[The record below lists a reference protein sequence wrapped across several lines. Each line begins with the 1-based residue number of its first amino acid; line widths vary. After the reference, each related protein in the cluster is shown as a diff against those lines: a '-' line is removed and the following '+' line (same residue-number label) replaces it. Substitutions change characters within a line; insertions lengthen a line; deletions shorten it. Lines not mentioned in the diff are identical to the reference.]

1 MAVILDVE
9 ALLAE
14 AGSDAARLGREHV
27 AQGRV
32 SGLTAV
38 DGGARAT
45 VADADGGRSNVA
57 VTIIGQ
63 TLVDDC
69 DRDNT
74 PGQGLC
80 EHAVAVVMAA
90 TDAGITWAP
99 ADDGTDGPS
108 GPDEHERMLAE
119 AAADLTRT
127 ELVKLV
133 VAQANA
139 DRLFATK
146 LLQRAGRLTEAGPA
160 ELDVARNLI
169 EDMAAVP
176 EDEEW
181 EIDDLIEAGEA
192 VAAELEL
199 LALRPASAELLAVV
213 EEAIMAWDSLAE
225 HLVEDDWETDGWE
238 TDGTEPSEIGE
249 RLADIHLELCE
260 ELRPDPVPLARRL
273 AELVDAA
280 EVESCLDAPDAY
292 ADLLGDEGLDAY
304 EAALAA

>member
-14 AGSDAARLGREHV
+14 AGPEAATLGREYV
-27 AQGRV
+27 TQGRV

-45 VADADGGRSNVA
+45 VTDADGGRSNVA

-74 PGQGLC
+74 PGEGLC

-90 TDAGITWAP
+90 LDAGLTWAP
-99 ADDGTDGPS
+99 TDDPAGDSG
-108 GPDEHERMLAE
+108 GPDEHGRMLVE

-133 VAQANA
+133 VAQASA

-146 LLQRAGRLTEAGPA
+146 LLHRAGRLTEAGPA
-160 ELDVARNLI
+160 ELDIARNLI

-176 EDEEW
+176 DEEEW
-181 EIDDLIEAGEA
+181 EIDDLVEAGEA

-199 LALRPASAELLAVV
+199 LAFRPASAELLAVA
-213 EEAIMAWDSLAE
+213 EEAILAWDSLAE
-225 HLVEDDWETDGWE
+225 HLADDDWETYGWE
-238 TDGTEPSEIGE
+238 TNATEPGEIGE

-260 ELRPDPVPLARRL
+260 ALRPDPVPLARRL

-280 EVESCLDAPDAY
+280 EAESCLDAPDAY